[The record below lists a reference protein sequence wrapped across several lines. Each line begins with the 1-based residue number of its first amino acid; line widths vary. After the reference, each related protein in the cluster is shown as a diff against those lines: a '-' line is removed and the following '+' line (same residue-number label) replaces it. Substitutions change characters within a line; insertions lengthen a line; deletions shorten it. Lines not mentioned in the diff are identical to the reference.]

1 MATGPASAIRME
13 PNMTPNRD
21 FRGGSRKR
29 ISASLVPLL
38 TVIALIGV
46 GVCPARAQD
55 MGSQPAPPAEPT
67 QPLVAPPTQP
77 MGGLSDLQVLVT
89 PYGWATWAAVGIN
102 PSDPRIP
109 SASGNVPFAAIADH
123 LTLVPFMGQVE
134 FRDGPF
140 GFLADYIHAPLR
152 AGITTRN
159 IVFGGGT
166 GGFVIDTGSAMLLYR
181 AIAQPDQYVDV
192 GVGFRAWGLK
202 GDISLNQG
210 LLPSFEVTRGTSW
223 VDPLIGA
230 RYHRDLGNGF
240 GATAYGAVGGFGV
253 GAHIDWELLGTI
265 DYTANS
271 WIDLHVGA
279 RSLSF
284 VYSFPRA
291 GNTVNLY
298 GPIIGA
304 TFRF

>member
-1 MATGPASAIRME
+1 ME

-21 FRGGSRKR
+21 FWAGGRNR
-29 ISASLVPLL
+29 ISASLVRLL

-55 MGSQPAPPAEPT
+55 MGSQPAPPTSAEPT

-77 MGGLSDLQVLVT
+77 MGGLSDLEVLVT

-102 PSDPRIP
+102 PSNPRIP
-109 SASGNVPFAAIADH
+109 SSSGNIPFANLADH
-123 LTLVPFMGQVE
+123 MTWVPFMGSAEV
-134 FRDGPF
+134 RTGPF
-140 GFLADYIHAPLR
+140 GFVVDYIHAPLR

-166 GGFVIDTGSAMLLYR
+166 GGLVIDTGSGMLLYR

-192 GVGFRAWGLK
+192 GVGFRVWGLD
-202 GDISLNQG
+202 GDISLNEG
-210 LLPSFEVTRGTSW
+210 LLPSLDVTRGTSW

-240 GATAYGAVGGFGV
+240 GATAYGAIGGFGV
-253 GAHIDWELLGTI
+253 GAHIDWEVLGTI
-265 DYTANS
+265 DYASNS
-271 WIDLHVGA
+271 WIDLHAGV
-279 RSLSF
+279 RSLNF
-284 VYSFPRA
+284 NYSFPRA
-291 GNTVNLY
+291 GNTLHLY
-298 GPIIGA
+298 GPIIAA